1 MKSYF
6 RELTE
11 TVGSAWN
18 RFWFS
23 ARDPYTL
30 CILRILVGLLGIFYL
45 VSHTADLVDWFSGD
59 GILPTETAR
68 RLAGAEQSR
77 YFFRYS
83 YLFFANTAAELYA
96 LHVIGLVVFVA
107 FAAGLWTR
115 VTSVLA
121 VIVALSYVHRA
132 PMITGQFEPV
142 LTMLLVYLC
151 LAPTGRYL
159 SIDSWR
165 RRRSSQT
172 TDATADNDN
181 RSVMANI
188 ATRLIQVHL
197 AAFYLMIG
205 LNMLSADTWW
215 TGEAMWWL
223 IARSES
229 RLVDLTGI
237 GRYPLLTNLWTH
249 LVVAYQFAF
258 GLLIW
263 PRILRPLLLMLGL
276 LVWIP
281 LGLVTGLLAYAA
293 IMLAASVVFV
303 DPARWR
309 IDRVPSDT
317 DSS

>member
-1 MKSYF
+1 MNSYL

-11 TVGSAWN
+11 SVGGAWN

-30 CILRILVGLLGIFYL
+30 CILRILVGLLGLFYL
-45 VSHTADLVDWFSGD
+45 VSHTADLVDWFSSD
-59 GILPTETAR
+59 GILPAETAQ

-83 YLFFANTAAELYA
+83 YLYFAKTAAELYA
-96 LHVIGLVVFVA
+96 LHACGVVVFVA
-107 FAAGLWTR
+107 FTAGLWTR

-121 VIVALSYVHRA
+121 VMVALSYVHRA

-151 LAPTGRYL
+151 LAPAGRYL
-159 SIDSWR
+159 SIDSWLR
-165 RRRSSQT
+165 RRRSQA
-172 TDATADNDN
+172 TDETPGNDH

-188 ATRLIQVHL
+188 ASRLIQLHL
-197 AAFYLMIG
+197 AALYLMIG

-223 IARSES
+223 MARSES

-237 GRYPLLTNLWTH
+237 GRHMLVINLWTH

-263 PRILRPLLLMLGL
+263 PRILRPLLLLLGL

-281 LGLVTGLLAYAA
+281 LALVTGLLAYAA
-293 IMLAASVVFV
+293 IMLAASVIFV
-303 DPARWR
+303 DPSWWR
-309 IDRVPSDT
+309 KYPAEGIGDT
-317 DSS
+317 E